1 MGAVFG
7 LFAGFYY
14 WAPKIVG
21 LTYNE
26 LLGKIH
32 FWTLFAGVKYKNNS
46 IKSGQKNINRSD
58 FFFIKSKIRKLE
70 VFRIKGQ
77 SEIINYDKN
86 NRKNYSWLASKSGK
100 SFSNSHTSRP
110 QTQTQTFTQ
119 QIESRPSNNLVP
131 WFVTGFSDAESTF
144 SISCFKDKKLTL
156 GWQIQPAFSI
166 ALHKKDLEILL
177 QIQSFFNGV
186 GRIKFENKNNK
197 VGYVVTKISDLTNV
211 IIPHFKEY
219 TLMSQKR
226 ADFMLFLSIIE
237 LMNKKQHLNKEG
249 FINILKLKYNLNL
262 GLRDELKQILVS
274 ESTSAKK
281 EPTFFFFS

>member
-1 MGAVFG
+1 
-7 LFAGFYY
+7 
-14 WAPKIVG
+14 
-21 LTYNE
+21 
-26 LLGKIH
+26 
-32 FWTLFAGVKYKNNS
+32 
-46 IKSGQKNINRSD
+46 
-58 FFFIKSKIRKLE
+58 
-70 VFRIKGQ
+70 
-77 SEIINYDKN
+77 
-86 NRKNYSWLASKSGK
+86 
-100 SFSNSHTSRP
+100 
-110 QTQTQTFTQ
+110 
-119 QIESRPSNNLVP
+119 
-131 WFVTGFSDAESTF
+131 
-144 SISCFKDKKLTL
+144 
-156 GWQIQPAFSI
+156 
-166 ALHKKDLEILL
+166 LL

-219 TLMSQKR
+219 TLMSQNR

-274 ESTSAKK
+274 ESTSAKN